1 MSRKQLYN
9 IMYDML
15 RQNDL
20 AGARLLKICK
30 NNLQQETAVDV
41 ITETFRMI
49 IPSLI
54 KNHIPL
60 ESYEQ
65 CHAEI
70 FTLILD
76 NILSSGIVKDNSTK
90 HLLFDAMITSARND
104 DIKLIKTWFEKGEVT
119 NRKGNKIDM
128 EISLK
133 HKHSVVCRIWS
144 ALDIP
149 LAEKEACMAS
159 LEKLDTS

>member
-30 NNLQQETAVDV
+30 QNLVRETAVDV
-41 ITETFRMI
+41 ITETFKMI
-49 IPSLI
+49 VPSLI

-60 ESYEQ
+60 ENYEE
-65 CHAEI
+65 CHHDI
-70 FTLILD
+70 FELILD
-76 NILSSGIVKDNSTK
+76 DILSSGIVKDNSTK
-90 HLLFDAMITSARND
+90 HLLFDAMVTSARND
-104 DIKLIKTWFEKGEVT
+104 DIKLVKTWFEKGVIT
-119 NRKGNKIDM
+119 NTKGEKIDM

-133 HKHSVVCRIWS
+133 HKH
-144 ALDIP
+144 
-149 LAEKEACMAS
+149 
-159 LEKLDTS
+159 